1 MQSANQCP
9 AIGFRSEP
17 KFVRLQP
24 CGDEA
29 VDRVGQALGQAGLC
43 FGVHLSRLQRSA
55 VAAVMRKIFYALA
68 ALGLGMVTSANGA
81 GLLANGGFESGDG
94 EGTDNWNSS
103 QGSPPARSE
112 AEAHSGKYSMRAAL
126 KNDDATPSEGHLSQS
141 VVSGVVGGKTY
152 DLSFWAKQTDHGASY
167 VQEYAIEWYDDNGAR
182 LPGKGL
188 TRFRGGKDKWA
199 KFSAAG
205 IPVPVGAT
213 GVRLLFRFV
222 TGAVKGGSG
231 EVFIDDVALVPSDG
245 STPVAVKPSE
255 VKLPGGVKKP
265 APKKITQAKP
275 AKPVKPAAALGQAGA
290 NPDAT
295 DPTWAAV
302 KAVLQKGV
310 AKADRDALQKC
321 MRDLGVLR
329 RKWRQSPAISEAS
342 ELVGLYLFSKARPE
356 QFAPSAN
363 RWLTRYPESE
373 WARDVM
379 VDTVYLQI
387 DQAQYREAGTVI
399 SNFLKRFPD
408 DSEAAKFKILQNH
421 VKRFAEATEKNRQ
434 K

>member
-1 MQSANQCP
+1 M
-9 AIGFRSEP
+9 
-17 KFVRLQP
+17 
-24 CGDEA
+24 
-29 VDRVGQALGQAGLC
+29 ALG
-43 FGVHLSRLQRSA
+43 F
-55 VAAVMRKIFYALA
+55 
-68 ALGLGMVTSANGA
+68 GLGMVSIAHGE

-103 QGSPPARSE
+103 QGSPPSRTD
-112 AEAHSGKYSMRAAL
+112 AEAHGGNYSMRGAL

-152 DLSFWAKQTDHGASY
+152 DLSFWAKQTDYGVSY

-182 LPGKGL
+182 LQGKGL
-188 TRFRGGKDKWA
+188 ARFRGGKDKWA
-199 KFSAAG
+199 KFSATG
-205 IPVPVGAT
+205 IPAPVGAT

-222 TGAVKGGSG
+222 TGAVEGGSG

-245 STPVAVKPSE
+245 STPVAVKQSE
-255 VKLPGGVKKP
+255 VKLPGPTKTPSSKKV
-265 APKKITQAKP
+265 TEAKP
-275 AKPVKPAAALGQAGA
+275 ASSAKPFKVAGNALLRQGGA

-302 KAVLQKGV
+302 KAVLHKGV

-329 RKWRQSPAISEAS
+329 RKWRQSPAISEVS
-342 ELVGLYLFSKARPE
+342 ELVGLYLFSKARPK
-356 QFAPSAN
+356 QFTPSAN

-379 VDTVYLQI
+379 VDMLYLQI
-387 DQAQYREAGTVI
+387 DQAQYREAGSVI

-408 DSEAAKFKILQNH
+408 DSEAPKFKILQNH
-421 VKRFAEATEKNRQ
+421 VNRFAEAVEKNRQ